1 MYHSTT
7 MQYHFQR
14 PAVISHAHKV
24 QQRCSDRFCL
34 LFVYVCLFPQRCSLE
49 NLLVVSIIVVSW
61 SHFRQVVGTDR
72 FHVVRN
78 LLPAPVFLSRVV
90 RVDDDEAVDVD
101 DWKRNLLVYSHHAPT
116 PVTLFAVDLAAQ
128 LKVLELLRRRVW
140 LYDNVFLVSK

>member
-14 PAVISHAHKV
+14 PAVISHAHKCNKGV
-24 QQRCSDRFCL
+24 AIGSVCFL
-34 LFVYVCLFPQRCSLE
+34 YMYVFFPQRCSLE
-49 NLLVVSIIVVSW
+49 NLLFVSIIVVSW

-101 DWKRNLLVYSHHAPT
+101 DGKRNLLVYSHHAPT